1 MLSASPT
8 SPASEAVR
16 CSAWARAEKVDPIG
30 SAGSYMGFLLVEVA
44 LPWPRD
50 ISEIPEVGA
59 LSDMLDGRRLR
70 VQAVLPTGGP
80 RLVVAYVRGGTED
93 GRFAGYARRQAAVV
107 DGDLRAAVADA
118 LDGVAT
124 EGGAADV
131 GHERD
136 LLVCT
141 HGRRDVCCGSLGT
154 ELALGTQA
162 LDLPEGVRCLRTSH
176 TGGHRFAPTFIVL
189 PEGTAWAF
197 ADLDLV
203 SRVMWRRG
211 STADVVDRYRGC
223 SGLGGP
229 RVQALEREVFR
240 VVGWDLLDRPRAAR
254 VLGEEVVELA
264 VDNPDGTVDLW
275 RGAVVPG
282 RVLAVPDCMRPL
294 GEAKKSETEWTV
306 RDVAL
311 VASE

>member
-1 MLSASPT
+1 
-8 SPASEAVR
+8 
-16 CSAWARAEKVDPIG
+16 
-30 SAGSYMGFLLVEVA
+30 
-44 LPWPRD
+44 
-50 ISEIPEVGA
+50 
-59 LSDMLDGRRLR
+59 MLDGRRLR
-70 VQAVLPTGGP
+70 VQAVVPTGGP
-80 RLVVAYVRGGTED
+80 RLVVAHVRSGFDD

-107 DGDLRAAVADA
+107 DGDLGAAVADA
-118 LDGVAT
+118 LGGVTSEAGAP
-124 EGGAADV
+124 GGR
-131 GHERD
+131 GRD

-203 SRVMWRRG
+203 LRVMWRRG
-211 STADVVDRYRGC
+211 SAADVVDRYRGC

-240 VVGWDLLDRPRAAR
+240 IVGWDLLDRPRVAR
-254 VLGEEVVELA
+254 ELGEEVVELA
-264 VDNPDGTVDLW
+264 VDNPNGTVDVW

-294 GEAKKSETEWTV
+294 GDAKKSDTEWVV